1 MPDLADIIAA
11 MPDAQREGALIV
23 LDALT
28 RPLTPR
34 EIDAALMRN
43 CGLTR
48 SRAFLMTK
56 AIKGLAIVAMVGPEH
71 G

>member
-1 MPDLADIIAA
+1 MPDLSNIVAA
-11 MPDAQREGALIV
+11 MPEAQREGALIV

-34 EIDAALMRN
+34 EIDAALIAN

-56 AIKGLAIVAMVGPEH
+56 AIKGLRIIAMVGPEH